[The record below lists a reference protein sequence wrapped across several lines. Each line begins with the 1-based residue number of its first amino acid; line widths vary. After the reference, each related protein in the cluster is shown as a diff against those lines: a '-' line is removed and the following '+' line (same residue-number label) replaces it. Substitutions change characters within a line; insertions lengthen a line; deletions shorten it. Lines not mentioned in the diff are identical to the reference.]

1 MTQIKPPFLHLWS
14 SVLSLCRPDDL
25 SSWADF
31 AKALLKFPAAC
42 CNCSCHTLFIPFFHT
57 LCRPHPVSLS
67 GLFTCPLMGRGLHLQ
82 CVFRCV
88 YASLLICE
96 RAPLFCDQVLT
107 DVCFPAFILKRVFPR
122 WRLSF
127 FLGYTLRLLIMDK
140 VAEGNHNRYKCMRGG
155 NFKGANFPLPRKRKE
170 RGRNAFNWEQR
181 VR

>member
-1 MTQIKPPFLHLWS
+1 MTQIKPPFLHLSS
-14 SVLSLCRPDDL
+14 SVLTLAVEQILRKPYWNFLQPAVIVAATHSLFL
-25 SSWADF
+25 FFTHF
-31 AKALLKFPAAC
+31 AAP
-42 CNCSCHTLFIPFFHT
+42 TP
-57 LCRPHPVSLS
+57 SLS
-67 GLFTCPLMGRGLHLQ
+67 CLFTCPLMGRGLHLQ
-82 CVFRCV
+82 CVFRCIYV
-88 YASLLICE
+88 SLPICE

-107 DVCFPAFILKRVFPR
+107 DVCFPAFILKRVFPQ